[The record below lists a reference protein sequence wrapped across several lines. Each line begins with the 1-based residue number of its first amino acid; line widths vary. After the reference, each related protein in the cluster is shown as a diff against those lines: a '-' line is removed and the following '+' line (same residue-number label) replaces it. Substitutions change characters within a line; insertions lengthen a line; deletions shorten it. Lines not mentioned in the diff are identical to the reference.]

1 MTGLFYKD
9 WLCFLRN
16 DLKGLLFAVLIL
28 TFGSSGGAGQN
39 RFTLMFSVLPMLFL
53 WIGLDT
59 LICDDKSGW
68 DVYARA
74 LPITARRI
82 VLEKYVFVYGL
93 FAAGMALAFL
103 LSAATGAAGAKSDL
117 QIFLFAGVP
126 LVVTAVL
133 FPLFYRLNTQVA
145 VTATTMS
152 SLAVVLFT
160 TIYFMKNAAMLE
172 TLAASP
178 AASAL
183 KRWLF
188 PAGLLLLAGSYCVSL
203 RVYKDC
209 GEGRR
214 KA

>member
-16 DLKGLLFAVLIL
+16 DLKGLLFSVLIL
-28 TFGSSGGAGQN
+28 TFSSSGS

-74 LPITARRI
+74 LPTTARRI

-103 LSAATGAAGAKSDL
+103 LSAVTGAAGAKSDL
-117 QIFLFAGVP
+117 QIFFFAGVS

-133 FPLFYRLNTQVA
+133 FPLFYRMNAHA
-145 VTATTMS
+145 VISAAMTLC
-152 SLAVVLFT
+152 LAVVLFT

-178 AASAL
+178 AVSIL
-183 KRWLF
+183 KRWLV
-188 PAGLLLLAGSYCVSL
+188 PAGLLLLAGSYFVSL
-203 RVYKDC
+203 RVYKDW